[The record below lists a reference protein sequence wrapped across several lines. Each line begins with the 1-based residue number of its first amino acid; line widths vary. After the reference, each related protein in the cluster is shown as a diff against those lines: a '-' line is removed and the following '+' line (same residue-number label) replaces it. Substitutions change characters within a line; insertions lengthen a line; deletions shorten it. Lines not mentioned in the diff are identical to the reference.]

1 MNYPKMLYKGNQEK
15 YQTVIADDGDHEA
28 ELVAD
33 GWANYDELPEH
44 ELNIADG
51 VSTGAGAASGGAF
64 DSSSLVPV
72 EQFDAL
78 ASKVVELEEENAQLK
93 EVIEKGSAENKG
105 LQDQVSE
112 LQDLVQKAFVES
124 VDFQEQIAALN
135 ASIQNPEGTTS
146 NPEPKL
152 ISLNDL
158 TLTQLQEM
166 AKSKGV
172 EFKVRDSKGTLIE
185 LLMAYQDKELLNANS
200 N

>member
-1 MNYPKMLYKGNQEK
+1 MQYPKMLYKGNQEK
-15 YQTVIADDGDHEA
+15 YQTVIADDEDHES
-28 ELVAD
+28 ELVEQ
-33 GWANYDELPEH
+33 GWCEYGELSETISKPNPEGII
-44 ELNIADG
+44 EN
-51 VSTGAGAASGGAF
+51 
-64 DSSSLVPV
+64 SLIPT

-78 ASKVVELEEENAQLK
+78 ASKVAELEEENAQLK

-105 LQDQVSE
+105 LQDQVGE

-124 VDFQEQIAALN
+124 VDFQDQIAALN

-172 EFKVRDSKGTLIE
+172 EFKVRDSKNTLIE
-185 LLMAYQDKELLNANS
+185 LLMDYQDKELANADS
-200 N
+200 NRGE